1 MQFVILYISVVS
13 PFLPK
18 ELFINFKISLQ
29 EGFSV
34 THVFL
39 TSVRV
44 FLLFGITVE
53 NWSAYQKDW
62 QTS

>member
-53 NWSAYQKDW
+53 N
-62 QTS
+62 